1 MTGRLLPTID
11 AATDQHLRAA
21 LRTLARN
28 SAAPEF
34 RELVDGV
41 LAGRGDVRDVLDA
54 PAVRGQVT
62 GGLSR
67 MREQWERLT
76 PAERAEL
83 AAQTERR

>member
-1 MTGRLLPTID
+1 MTGRLLPNID
-11 AATDQHLRAA
+11 AATDQDLRAA

-28 SAAPEF
+28 SGAPEF

-41 LAGRGDVRDVLDA
+41 LTGRRDVRDALDA

-67 MREQWERLT
+67 MREQWEQLT
-76 PAERAEL
+76 PSARAEL
-83 AAQTERR
+83 AAQTVRR